1 MYLEKLETGKIIFKM
16 YKALIFLIL
25 VICNGCSTAISKEVI
40 RLDSQVVTTSSP
52 EIVENKLK
60 ETPFDIWERIR
71 SELTI
76 RIPEDQIAATSIYR
90 ERLYKN
96 QSAVNRI
103 SKSGQRYLHHTL
115 SRAQELGLP
124 VELAL
129 LPFVESEFDPYAK
142 SVDGATGIWQFMPAT
157 GKEWGLKTNWWYDGK
172 KDVLAS
178 TEAALQFLSYLNK
191 RFDGDWLLAM
201 AAYNTGPTRVSRAIR
216 KNKKQG
222 LPIRFWDL
230 NLPKETTAYVPK
242 LLVLC
247 ELIKDPKAFEVNL
260 PSIANRPYF
269 ERVKIPGQLDL
280 MQAADLAG
288 LKPETIYELN
298 PGFNQWATDPSGPHY
313 LLLPIGVSDRFIT
326 QLESLDQNDLVRWDR
341 YKIRRGDNL
350 SKIASRY
357 KIEVAVLQEI
367 NGMSSDLI
375 IAGREIMVPRG
386 AAWANTQN
394 PRERVYKVMQ
404 GDTLWN
410 IAKKFKV
417 SIEDVVLWNEID
429 IEKPLQIKQE
439 IKIFSR
445 YERIRQ
451 DVPSRQLRTMLY
463 PVKSGDTISR
473 IASKFD
479 ISPQKI
485 QEWNEIKDVSKIFPG
500 QVLKL
505 NL

>member
-1 MYLEKLETGKIIFKM
+1 MKKISYFI
-16 YKALIFLIL
+16 ALVLF
-25 VICNGCSTAISKEVI
+25 NGCSTAASKEI
-40 RLDSQVVTTSSP
+40 IKLDSQSITTESP
-52 EIVENKLK
+52 NIIEAKLE

-71 SELTI
+71 LELTI
-76 RIPEDQIAATSIYR
+76 KIPEDQIASTSVYR

-103 SKSGQRYLHHTL
+103 SKSGQRYLYHTL
-115 SRAQELGLP
+115 TRAEELGLP

-142 SVDGATGIWQFMPAT
+142 SIDGATGIWQFMPAT
-157 GKEWGLKTNWWYDGK
+157 GKEWGLKSNWWYDGK

-178 TEAALQFLSYLNK
+178 TEAALQFLRYLHEK
-191 RFDGDWLLAM
+191 FDGDWLLAM
-201 AAYNTGPTRVSRAIR
+201 AAYNTGPARVNRAIR
-216 KNKKQG
+216 KNKRENKS
-222 LPIRFWDL
+222 IRFWDL

-247 ELIKDPKAFEVNL
+247 ELIKDPEAFEVNL

-269 ERVKIPGQLDL
+269 QRVKIPGQLDL

-326 QLESLDQNDLVRWDR
+326 QLESLDQSDLVRWDR

-350 SKIASRY
+350 NRIASRY
-357 KIEVAVLQEI
+357 KIEVSVLMEI
-367 NGMSSDLI
+367 NGMESDLI
-375 IAGREIMVPRG
+375 YAGKEIMVPRG
-386 AAWANTQN
+386 SAWANKQS
-394 PRERVYKVMQ
+394 PREQVYQVTA
-404 GDTLWN
+404 GDSLWN
-410 IAKKFKV
+410 ISKKFKV
-417 SIEDVVLWNEID
+417 SIEDVVLWNELD
-429 IEKPLQIKQE
+429 IEKPLQINQE

-451 DVPSRQLRTMLY
+451 DVPSRKLRTMLY

-479 ISPQKI
+479 ISTKEI
-485 QEWNEIKDVSKIFPG
+485 QEWNEIEDVSKIFPG

-505 NL
+505 FL

>member
-1 MYLEKLETGKIIFKM
+1 MLRIKLTLLTLIIG
-16 YKALIFLIL
+16 ACATVSNSDVIL
-25 VICNGCSTAISKEVI
+25 
-40 RLDSQVVTTSSP
+40 LDSKPINAKSGN
-52 EIVENKLK
+52 ILENQLK
-60 ETPFDIWERIR
+60 ETPIDIWERIR
-71 SELTI
+71 RELTI
-76 RIPEDQIAATSIYR
+76 KIPDDQIAATSIYR

-103 SKSGQRYLHHTL
+103 SKSGQRYLFHTL
-115 SRAQELGLP
+115 SRAQELDLP

-157 GKEWGLKTNWWYDGK
+157 GKEWGLKSNWWYDGK

-178 TEAALQFLSYLNK
+178 TEAALKFLSYLHQK
-191 RFDGDWLLAM
+191 FDEDWLLAM
-201 AAYNTGPTRVSRAIR
+201 AAYNTGPSRVNRAIR
-216 KNKKQG
+216 KNKMQDKG
-222 LPIRFWDL
+222 IRFWDL
-230 NLPKETTAYVPK
+230 DLPKETTAYVPK

-247 ELIKDPKAFEVNL
+247 ELINNPKSFEVNL

-269 ERVKIPGQLDL
+269 QRVKIPGQLDL

-326 QLESLDQNDLVRWDR
+326 QLESLDENDLVRWDR
-341 YKIRRGDNL
+341 YKIRRGDSL
-350 SKIASRY
+350 SRIASRY
-357 KIEVAVLQEI
+357 KIEVAVLKEI
-367 NGMSSDLI
+367 NGMDDDLI
-375 IAGREIMVPRG
+375 IAGKEIMVPRG
-386 AAWANTQN
+386 SAWADKQS
-394 PRERVYKVMQ
+394 PREQLYIVLK

-410 IAKKFKV
+410 ISRKFKV
-417 SIEDVVLWNEID
+417 SIEDLVLWNELNL
-429 IEKPLQIKQE
+429 EKPLQINQE

-451 DVPSRQLRTMLY
+451 DLPSRELRTMLY

-473 IASKFD
+473 IASKFE

-485 QEWNEIKDVSKIFPG
+485 QEWNEIEDVSKIFPG

-505 NL
+505 FL

>member
-1 MYLEKLETGKIIFKM
+1 MLRIKLTLLTLIIS
-16 YKALIFLIL
+16 ACATVSNSDVIL
-25 VICNGCSTAISKEVI
+25 
-40 RLDSQVVTTSSP
+40 LDSKPINAKS
-52 EIVENKLK
+52 EKIVENQLN
-60 ETPFDIWERIR
+60 ETPIDIWERIR
-71 SELTI
+71 RELTI
-76 RIPEDQIAATSIYR
+76 KIPDDQIAATSIYR

-103 SKSGQRYLHHTL
+103 SKSGQRYLFHTL
-115 SRAQELGLP
+115 SRAQELDLP

-157 GKEWGLKTNWWYDGK
+157 GKEWGLKSNWWYDGK

-178 TEAALQFLSYLNK
+178 TEAALKFLSYLHQK
-191 RFDGDWLLAM
+191 FDEDWLLAM
-201 AAYNTGPTRVSRAIR
+201 AAYNTGPTRVNRAIR
-216 KNKKQG
+216 KNKMQDKG
-222 LPIRFWDL
+222 IRFWDL
-230 NLPKETTAYVPK
+230 DLPKETTAYVPK

-247 ELIKDPKAFEVNL
+247 ELINNPKSFEVNL

-269 ERVKIPGQLDL
+269 QRVKIPGQLDL

-326 QLESLDQNDLVRWDR
+326 QLESLDENDLVRWDR
-341 YKIRRGDNL
+341 YKIRRGDSL
-350 SKIASRY
+350 SRIASRY
-357 KIEVAVLQEI
+357 KIEVAVLKEI
-367 NGMSSDLI
+367 NGMNDDLI
-375 IAGREIMVPRG
+375 IAGKEIMVPRG
-386 AAWANTQN
+386 SAWADKQS
-394 PRERVYKVMQ
+394 PREQLYIVLK

-410 IAKKFKV
+410 ISRKFKV
-417 SIEDVVLWNEID
+417 SIEDLVLWNELNL
-429 IEKPLQIKQE
+429 EKPLQINQE

-451 DVPSRQLRTMLY
+451 DLPSRELRTMLY

-473 IASKFD
+473 IASKFE

-485 QEWNEIKDVSKIFPG
+485 QEWNEIEDVSKIFPG

-505 NL
+505 FL

>member
-1 MYLEKLETGKIIFKM
+1 MYRVLF
-16 YKALIFLIL
+16 
-25 VICNGCSTAISKEVI
+25 AISLLVFNSCASAANSNSVESAIESEIITDTNIIEIK
-40 RLDSQVVTTSSP
+40 P
-52 EIVENKLK
+52 EDA
-60 ETPFDIWERIR
+60 PFDIWERIR
-71 SELTI
+71 LELSITI
-76 RIPEDQIAATSIYR
+76 PKDQIAATSLYR
-90 ERLYKN
+90 ERLYSN
-96 QSAVNRI
+96 QTAVNRI
-103 SKSGQRYLHHTL
+103 SKSGQRYLFHTL
-115 SRAQELGLP
+115 TRAQELGLP

-157 GKEWGLKTNWWYDGK
+157 GKEWGLKSNWWYDGK

-178 TEAALQFLSYLNK
+178 TEAALQFLTYLNEK
-191 RFDGDWLLAM
+191 FDGDWLLAM
-201 AAYNTGPTRVSRAIR
+201 AAYNTGPTRVNRAIR
-216 KNKKQG
+216 KNKREDK
-222 LPIRFWDL
+222 PVRFWDL

-247 ELIKDPKAFEVNL
+247 ELIKDPKAFDVNL

-313 LLLPIGVSDRFIT
+313 LLLPIGVSDRFMT

-350 SKIASRY
+350 YKIASRY
-357 KIEVAVLQEI
+357 KIEVAVLMEI
-367 NGMSSDLI
+367 NGLASDLI
-375 IAGREIMVPRG
+375 IAGKEIMVPRG
-386 AAWANTQN
+386 SAWAGKQN
-394 PRERVYKVMQ
+394 PREQVYIVIG
-404 GDTLWN
+404 GDSLWN
-410 IAKKFKV
+410 ISKKFKV
-417 SIEDVVLWNEID
+417 SIEDVVLWNDLD
-429 IEKPLQIKQE
+429 IEVPLQINQE

-451 DVPSRQLRTMLY
+451 ELPSRDLRTMLY

-473 IASKFD
+473 IASKFEITSKD
-479 ISPQKI
+479 I
-485 QEWNEIKDVSKIFPG
+485 QEWNEIEDVSKIFPG

-505 NL
+505 LL

>member
-1 MYLEKLETGKIIFKM
+1 MYRI
-16 YKALIFLIL
+16 LI
-25 VICNGCSTAISKEVI
+25 AISLIVFNSCASAANSNSVESAIESEIITDTNIIEIK
-40 RLDSQVVTTSSP
+40 P
-52 EIVENKLK
+52 EDA
-60 ETPFDIWERIR
+60 PFDIWERIR
-71 SELTI
+71 LELSITI
-76 RIPEDQIAATSIYR
+76 PKDQIAATSLYR
-90 ERLYKN
+90 ERLYSN
-96 QSAVNRI
+96 QTAVNRI
-103 SKSGQRYLHHTL
+103 SKSGQRYLFHTL
-115 SRAQELGLP
+115 TRAQELGLP

-157 GKEWGLKTNWWYDGK
+157 GKEWGLKSNWWYDGK

-178 TEAALQFLSYLNK
+178 TEAALQFLTYLNEK
-191 RFDGDWLLAM
+191 FDGDWLLAM
-201 AAYNTGPTRVSRAIR
+201 AAYNTGPTRVNRAIR
-216 KNKKQG
+216 KNKREDK
-222 LPIRFWDL
+222 PIRFWDL

-247 ELIKDPKAFEVNL
+247 ELIKDPKAFDVNL

-313 LLLPIGVSDRFIT
+313 LLLPIGVSDRFMT

-350 SKIASRY
+350 YKIASRY
-357 KIEVAVLQEI
+357 KIEVAVLMEI
-367 NGMSSDLI
+367 NGLASDLI
-375 IAGREIMVPRG
+375 IAGKEIMVPRG
-386 AAWANTQN
+386 SAWAGKQN
-394 PRERVYKVMQ
+394 PREQVYIVIG
-404 GDTLWN
+404 GDSLWN
-410 IAKKFKV
+410 ISKKFKV
-417 SIEDVVLWNEID
+417 SIEDVVLWNDLD
-429 IEKPLQIKQE
+429 IEVPLQINQE

-451 DVPSRQLRTMLY
+451 ELPSRDLRTMLY

-473 IASKFD
+473 IASKFEITSKD
-479 ISPQKI
+479 I
-485 QEWNEIKDVSKIFPG
+485 QEWNEIEDVSKIFPG

-505 NL
+505 LL

>member
-1 MYLEKLETGKIIFKM
+1 MLRIKLTLLTLIIG
-16 YKALIFLIL
+16 ACATVSNSDVIL
-25 VICNGCSTAISKEVI
+25 
-40 RLDSQVVTTSSP
+40 LDSKPINAKSGN
-52 EIVENKLK
+52 ILENQLK
-60 ETPFDIWERIR
+60 ETPIDIWERIR
-71 SELTI
+71 RELTI
-76 RIPEDQIAATSIYR
+76 KIPDDQIAATSIYR

-103 SKSGQRYLHHTL
+103 SKSGQRYLFHTL
-115 SRAQELGLP
+115 SRAQELDLP

-157 GKEWGLKTNWWYDGK
+157 GKEWGLKSNWWYDGK

-178 TEAALQFLSYLNK
+178 TEAALKFLSYLHQK
-191 RFDGDWLLAM
+191 FDEDWLLAM
-201 AAYNTGPTRVSRAIR
+201 AAYNTGPSRVNRAIR
-216 KNKKQG
+216 KNKMQDKG
-222 LPIRFWDL
+222 IRFWDL
-230 NLPKETTAYVPK
+230 DLPKETTAYVPK

-247 ELIKDPKAFEVNL
+247 ELINNPKSFEVNL

-269 ERVKIPGQLDL
+269 QRVKIPGQLDL

-326 QLESLDQNDLVRWDR
+326 QLESLDENDLVRWDR
-341 YKIRRGDNL
+341 YKIRRGDSL
-350 SKIASRY
+350 SRIASRY
-357 KIEVAVLQEI
+357 KIEVAVLKEI
-367 NGMSSDLI
+367 NGMDDDLI
-375 IAGREIMVPRG
+375 IAGKEIMVPRG
-386 AAWANTQN
+386 SAWADKQS
-394 PRERVYKVMQ
+394 PREQLYVVLK

-410 IAKKFKV
+410 ISRKFKV
-417 SIEDVVLWNEID
+417 SIEDLVLWNELNL
-429 IEKPLQIKQE
+429 EKPLQINQE

-451 DVPSRQLRTMLY
+451 DLPSRELRTMLY

-473 IASKFD
+473 IASKFE

-485 QEWNEIKDVSKIFPG
+485 QEWNEIEDVSKIFPG

-505 NL
+505 FL

>member
-1 MYLEKLETGKIIFKM
+1 MFRFCICIAL
-16 YKALIFLIL
+16 LIFNSCATATPETEKNFESKSLTEES
-25 VICNGCSTAISKEVI
+25 STISQEV
-40 RLDSQVVTTSSP
+40 LEEPPV
-52 EIVENKLK
+52 
-60 ETPFDIWERIR
+60 DIWERIR
-71 SELTI
+71 TSLTI
-76 RIPEDQIAATSIYR
+76 KIPEDQIAATSVYR

-103 SKSGQRYLHHTL
+103 SKSGQRYLYHTL
-115 SRAQELGLP
+115 TRAEELGLP

-157 GKEWGLKTNWWYDGK
+157 GKEWGLKSNWWYDGK

-178 TEAALQFLSYLNK
+178 TEAAFQFLTNLNEK
-191 RFDGDWLLAM
+191 FDEDWLLAM
-201 AAYNTGPTRVSRAIR
+201 AAYNTGPTRVNRAIK
-216 KNKKQG
+216 KNKTQDKG
-222 LPIRFWDL
+222 IRFWDL
-230 NLPKETTAYVPK
+230 DLPKETTAYVPK

-247 ELIKDPKAFEVNL
+247 ELINNPKSFEVNL

-269 ERVKIPGQLDL
+269 QRVKIPGQLDL

-326 QLESLDQNDLVRWDR
+326 QLESLDENDLVRWDR
-341 YKIRRGDNL
+341 YKIRRGDSL
-350 SKIASRY
+350 SRIASRY
-357 KIEVAVLQEI
+357 KIEVAVLKEI
-367 NGMSSDLI
+367 NGMNDDLI
-375 IAGREIMVPRG
+375 IAGKEIMVPRG
-386 AAWANTQN
+386 SAWADKQS
-394 PRERVYKVMQ
+394 PREQLYIVLK

-410 IAKKFKV
+410 ISRKFKV
-417 SIEDVVLWNEID
+417 SIEDLVLWNELNL
-429 IEKPLQIKQE
+429 EKPLQINQE

-451 DVPSRQLRTMLY
+451 DLPSRELRTMLY

-473 IASKFD
+473 IASKFE

-485 QEWNEIKDVSKIFPG
+485 QEWNEIEDVSKIFPG

-505 NL
+505 FL

>member
-1 MYLEKLETGKIIFKM
+1 MLRIKLTLLPLIIS
-16 YKALIFLIL
+16 ACATVSNSDDIL
-25 VICNGCSTAISKEVI
+25 
-40 RLDSQVVTTSSP
+40 LDSKPINDKS
-52 EIVENKLK
+52 EKIVESQLN
-60 ETPFDIWERIR
+60 ETPIDIWERIR
-71 SELTI
+71 RELTI
-76 RIPEDQIAATSIYR
+76 KIPNDQIAATSIYR

-103 SKSGQRYLHHTL
+103 SKSGQRYLFHTL
-115 SRAQELGLP
+115 SRAQELDLP

-157 GKEWGLKTNWWYDGK
+157 GKEWGLKSNWWYDGK

-178 TEAALQFLSYLNK
+178 TEAALKFLSYLHQK
-191 RFDGDWLLAM
+191 FDEDWLLAM
-201 AAYNTGPTRVSRAIR
+201 AAYNTGPTRVNRAIK
-216 KNKKQG
+216 KNKTQDKG
-222 LPIRFWDL
+222 IRFWDL
-230 NLPKETTAYVPK
+230 DLPKETTAYVPK

-247 ELIKDPKAFEVNL
+247 ELINNPKSFEVNL

-269 ERVKIPGQLDL
+269 QRVKIPGQLDL

-313 LLLPIGVSDRFIT
+313 LLLPIGVSDRFVT
-326 QLESLDQNDLVRWDR
+326 QLESLDENDLVRWDR
-341 YKIRRGDNL
+341 YKIRRGDSL
-350 SKIASRY
+350 SRIASRY
-357 KIEVAVLQEI
+357 KIEVAVLKEI
-367 NGMSSDLI
+367 NGMNDDLI
-375 IAGREIMVPRG
+375 IAGKEIMVPRG
-386 AAWANTQN
+386 SAWADKQS
-394 PRERVYKVMQ
+394 PREQLYIVLK

-410 IAKKFKV
+410 ISRKFKV
-417 SIEDVVLWNEID
+417 SIEDLVLWNELNL
-429 IEKPLQIKQE
+429 EKPLQINQE

-451 DVPSRQLRTMLY
+451 DLPSRELRTMLY

-473 IASKFD
+473 IASKFE

-485 QEWNEIKDVSKIFPG
+485 QEWNEIEDVSKIFPG

-505 NL
+505 FL

>member
-1 MYLEKLETGKIIFKM
+1 MLRIKLTLLTLIIS
-16 YKALIFLIL
+16 ACATVSNSDVIL
-25 VICNGCSTAISKEVI
+25 
-40 RLDSQVVTTSSP
+40 LDSKPINAKS
-52 EIVENKLK
+52 EKIVENQLN
-60 ETPFDIWERIR
+60 ETPIDIWERIR
-71 SELTI
+71 RELTI
-76 RIPEDQIAATSIYR
+76 KIPDDQIAATSIYR

-103 SKSGQRYLHHTL
+103 SKSGQRYLFHTL
-115 SRAQELGLP
+115 SRAQELDLP

-157 GKEWGLKTNWWYDGK
+157 GKEWGLKSNWWYDGK

-178 TEAALQFLSYLNK
+178 TEAALKFLSYLHQK
-191 RFDGDWLLAM
+191 FDEDWLLAM
-201 AAYNTGPTRVSRAIR
+201 AAYNTGPTRVNRAIR
-216 KNKKQG
+216 KNKMQDKG
-222 LPIRFWDL
+222 IRFWDL
-230 NLPKETTAYVPK
+230 DLPKETTAYVPK

-247 ELIKDPKAFEVNL
+247 ELINNPKSFEVNL

-269 ERVKIPGQLDL
+269 QRVKIPGQLDL

-326 QLESLDQNDLVRWDR
+326 QLESLDENDLVRWDR
-341 YKIRRGDNL
+341 YKIRRGDSL
-350 SKIASRY
+350 SRIASRY
-357 KIEVAVLQEI
+357 KIEVAVLKEI
-367 NGMSSDLI
+367 NGMDDDLI
-375 IAGREIMVPRG
+375 IAGKEIMVPRG
-386 AAWANTQN
+386 SAWADKQS
-394 PRERVYKVMQ
+394 PREQLYIVLK

-410 IAKKFKV
+410 ISRKFKV
-417 SIEDVVLWNEID
+417 SIEDLVLWNELNL
-429 IEKPLQIKQE
+429 EKPLQINQE

-451 DVPSRQLRTMLY
+451 DLPSRELRTMLY

-473 IASKFD
+473 IASKFE

-485 QEWNEIKDVSKIFPG
+485 QEWNEIEDVSKIFPG

-505 NL
+505 FL

>member
-1 MYLEKLETGKIIFKM
+1 MYR
-16 YKALIFLIL
+16 IL
-25 VICNGCSTAISKEVI
+25 FAISLLVFNSCASAANSNSVK
-40 RLDSQVVTTSSP
+40 SSIESEIITDTNIIEIKP
-52 EIVENKLK
+52 EDA
-60 ETPFDIWERIR
+60 PFDIWERIR
-71 SELTI
+71 LELSITI
-76 RIPEDQIAATSIYR
+76 PKDQIAATSLYR
-90 ERLYKN
+90 ERLYSN
-96 QSAVNRI
+96 QTAVNRI
-103 SKSGQRYLHHTL
+103 SKSGQRYLFHTL
-115 SRAQELGLP
+115 TRAQELGLP

-157 GKEWGLKTNWWYDGK
+157 GKEWGLKSNWWYDGK

-178 TEAALQFLSYLNK
+178 TEAALQFLTYLNEK
-191 RFDGDWLLAM
+191 FDGDWLLAM
-201 AAYNTGPTRVSRAIR
+201 AAYNTGPTRVNRAIR
-216 KNKKQG
+216 KNKREDK
-222 LPIRFWDL
+222 PIRFWDL

-247 ELIKDPKAFEVNL
+247 ELIKDPKAFDVNL

-313 LLLPIGVSDRFIT
+313 LLLPIGVSDRFMT

-350 SKIASRY
+350 YKIASRY
-357 KIEVAVLQEI
+357 KIEVAVLMEI
-367 NGMSSDLI
+367 NGLASDLI
-375 IAGREIMVPRG
+375 IAGKEIMVPRG
-386 AAWANTQN
+386 SAWAGKQN
-394 PRERVYKVMQ
+394 PREQVYIVIG
-404 GDTLWN
+404 GDSLWN
-410 IAKKFKV
+410 ISKKFKV
-417 SIEDVVLWNEID
+417 SIEDVVLWNDLD
-429 IEKPLQIKQE
+429 IEVPLQINQE

-451 DVPSRQLRTMLY
+451 ELPSRDLRTMLY

-473 IASKFD
+473 IASKFEITSKD
-479 ISPQKI
+479 I
-485 QEWNEIKDVSKIFPG
+485 QEWNEIEDVSKIFPG

-505 NL
+505 LL

>member
-1 MYLEKLETGKIIFKM
+1 MYR
-16 YKALIFLIL
+16 IL
-25 VICNGCSTAISKEVI
+25 FAISLLVFNSCASAANSNSVK
-40 RLDSQVVTTSSP
+40 SSIESEIITDTNIIEIKP
-52 EIVENKLK
+52 EDV
-60 ETPFDIWERIR
+60 PFDIWERIR
-71 SELTI
+71 LELSITI
-76 RIPEDQIAATSIYR
+76 PKDQIAATSLYR
-90 ERLYKN
+90 ERLYSN
-96 QSAVNRI
+96 QTAVNRI
-103 SKSGQRYLHHTL
+103 SKSGQRYLFHTL
-115 SRAQELGLP
+115 TRAQELGLP

-157 GKEWGLKTNWWYDGK
+157 GKEWGLKSNWWYDGK

-178 TEAALQFLSYLNK
+178 TEAALQFLTYLNEK
-191 RFDGDWLLAM
+191 FDGDWLLAM
-201 AAYNTGPTRVSRAIR
+201 AAYNTGPTRVNRAIR
-216 KNKKQG
+216 KNKREDK
-222 LPIRFWDL
+222 PVRFWDL

-247 ELIKDPKAFEVNL
+247 ELIKDPKAFDVNL

-313 LLLPIGVSDRFIT
+313 LLLPIGVSDRFMT

-350 SKIASRY
+350 YKIASRY
-357 KIEVAVLQEI
+357 KIEVAVLMEI
-367 NGMSSDLI
+367 NGLASDLI
-375 IAGREIMVPRG
+375 IAGKEIMVPRG
-386 AAWANTQN
+386 SAWAGKQN
-394 PRERVYKVMQ
+394 PREQVYVVVG
-404 GDTLWN
+404 GDSLWN
-410 IAKKFKV
+410 ISKKFKV
-417 SIEDVVLWNEID
+417 SIEDVVLWNDLD
-429 IEKPLQIKQE
+429 IEVPLQINQE

-451 DVPSRQLRTMLY
+451 ELPSRDLRTMLY

-473 IASKFD
+473 IASKFEITSKD
-479 ISPQKI
+479 IK
-485 QEWNEIKDVSKIFPG
+485 EWNQIEDVSKIFPG

-505 NL
+505 LL

>member
-1 MYLEKLETGKIIFKM
+1 MYR
-16 YKALIFLIL
+16 IL
-25 VICNGCSTAISKEVI
+25 FAISLLVFNSCASAANSNSVK
-40 RLDSQVVTTSSP
+40 SSIESEIITDTNIIEIKP
-52 EIVENKLK
+52 EDA
-60 ETPFDIWERIR
+60 PFDIWERIR
-71 SELTI
+71 LELSITI
-76 RIPEDQIAATSIYR
+76 PKDQIAATSLYR
-90 ERLYKN
+90 ERLYSN
-96 QSAVNRI
+96 QTAVNRI
-103 SKSGQRYLHHTL
+103 SKSGQRYLFHTL
-115 SRAQELGLP
+115 TRAQELGLP

-157 GKEWGLKTNWWYDGK
+157 GKEWGLKSNWWYDGK

-178 TEAALQFLSYLNK
+178 TEAALQFLTYLNEK
-191 RFDGDWLLAM
+191 FDGDWLLAM
-201 AAYNTGPTRVSRAIR
+201 AAYNTGPSVISCHCKKKYN
-216 KNKKQG
+216 KNKIYG
-222 LPIRFWDL
+222 VIHSTVRFWDL

-247 ELIKDPKAFEVNL
+247 ELIKDPKAFDVNL

-313 LLLPIGVSDRFIT
+313 LLLPIGVSDRFMT

-350 SKIASRY
+350 YKIASRY
-357 KIEVAVLQEI
+357 KIEVAVLMEI
-367 NGMSSDLI
+367 NGLASDLI
-375 IAGREIMVPRG
+375 IAGKEIMVPRG
-386 AAWANTQN
+386 SAWAGKQN
-394 PRERVYKVMQ
+394 PREQVYVVIG
-404 GDTLWN
+404 GDSLWN
-410 IAKKFKV
+410 ISKKFKV
-417 SIEDVVLWNEID
+417 SIEDVVLWNDLD
-429 IEKPLQIKQE
+429 IEVPLQINQE

-451 DVPSRQLRTMLY
+451 ELPSRDLRTMLY

-473 IASKFD
+473 IASKFE
-479 ISPQKI
+479 ISSKDI
-485 QEWNEIKDVSKIFPG
+485 QEWNEIEDVSKIFPG

-505 NL
+505 LL

>member
-1 MYLEKLETGKIIFKM
+1 MLRIKLTLLTLIIS
-16 YKALIFLIL
+16 ACATVSNSDVIL
-25 VICNGCSTAISKEVI
+25 
-40 RLDSQVVTTSSP
+40 LDSKPINAKNTK
-52 EIVENKLK
+52 IVENQLN
-60 ETPFDIWERIR
+60 ETPIDIWERIR
-71 SELTI
+71 RELTI
-76 RIPEDQIAATSIYR
+76 KIPNDQIAATSIYR

-103 SKSGQRYLHHTL
+103 SKSGQRYLFHTL
-115 SRAQELGLP
+115 SRAQELDLP

-157 GKEWGLKTNWWYDGK
+157 GKEWGLKSNWWYDGK

-178 TEAALQFLSYLNK
+178 TEAALKFLSYLHQK
-191 RFDGDWLLAM
+191 FDEDWLLAM
-201 AAYNTGPTRVSRAIR
+201 AAYNTGPTRVNRAIR
-216 KNKKQG
+216 KNKMQDKG
-222 LPIRFWDL
+222 IRFWDL
-230 NLPKETTAYVPK
+230 DLPKETTAYVPK

-247 ELIKDPKAFEVNL
+247 ELINNPKSFEVNL

-269 ERVKIPGQLDL
+269 QRVKIPGQLDL

-326 QLESLDQNDLVRWDR
+326 QLESLDENDLVRWDR
-341 YKIRRGDNL
+341 YKIRRGDSL
-350 SKIASRY
+350 SRIASRY
-357 KIEVAVLQEI
+357 KIEVAVLKEI
-367 NGMSSDLI
+367 NGMNDDLI
-375 IAGREIMVPRG
+375 IAGKEIMVPRG
-386 AAWANTQN
+386 SAWADKQS
-394 PRERVYKVMQ
+394 PREQLYIVLK

-410 IAKKFKV
+410 ISRKFKV
-417 SIEDVVLWNEID
+417 SIEDLVLWNELNL
-429 IEKPLQIKQE
+429 EKPLQINQE

-451 DVPSRQLRTMLY
+451 DLPSRELRTMLY

-473 IASKFD
+473 IASKFE

-485 QEWNEIKDVSKIFPG
+485 QEWNEIEDVSKIFPG

-505 NL
+505 FL

>member
-1 MYLEKLETGKIIFKM
+1 MCIRDRLTLLTLIISSC
-16 YKALIFLIL
+16 ATVSNSDVIL
-25 VICNGCSTAISKEVI
+25 
-40 RLDSQVVTTSSP
+40 LDSKPINAKSGN
-52 EIVENKLK
+52 ILENQLK
-60 ETPFDIWERIR
+60 ETPIDIWERIR
-71 SELTI
+71 RELTI
-76 RIPEDQIAATSIYR
+76 KIPDDQIAATSIYR

-103 SKSGQRYLHHTL
+103 SKSGQRYLFHTL
-115 SRAQELGLP
+115 SRAQELDLP

-157 GKEWGLKTNWWYDGK
+157 GKEWGLKSNWWYDGK

-178 TEAALQFLSYLNK
+178 TEAALKFLSYLHQK
-191 RFDGDWLLAM
+191 FDEDWLLAM
-201 AAYNTGPTRVSRAIR
+201 AAYNTGPTRVNRAIR
-216 KNKKQG
+216 KNKMQDKG
-222 LPIRFWDL
+222 IRFWDL
-230 NLPKETTAYVPK
+230 DLPKETTAYVPK

-247 ELIKDPKAFEVNL
+247 ELINNPKSFEVNL

-269 ERVKIPGQLDL
+269 QRVKIPGQLDL

-326 QLESLDQNDLVRWDR
+326 QLESLDENDLVRWDR
-341 YKIRRGDNL
+341 YKIRRGDSL
-350 SKIASRY
+350 SRIASRY
-357 KIEVAVLQEI
+357 KIEVAVLKEI
-367 NGMSSDLI
+367 NGMNDDLI
-375 IAGREIMVPRG
+375 IAGKEIMVPRG
-386 AAWANTQN
+386 SAWADKQS
-394 PRERVYKVMQ
+394 PREQLYIVLK

-410 IAKKFKV
+410 ISRKFKV
-417 SIEDVVLWNEID
+417 SIEDLVLWNELNL
-429 IEKPLQIKQE
+429 EKPLQINQE

-451 DVPSRQLRTMLY
+451 DLPSRELRTMLY

-473 IASKFD
+473 IASKFE

-485 QEWNEIKDVSKIFPG
+485 QEWNEIEDVSKIFPG

-505 NL
+505 FL

>member
-1 MYLEKLETGKIIFKM
+1 MLRIKLTLLTLIIS
-16 YKALIFLIL
+16 ACATVSNSDDIL
-25 VICNGCSTAISKEVI
+25 
-40 RLDSQVVTTSSP
+40 LDSKPINAKS
-52 EIVENKLK
+52 EKIVESQLN
-60 ETPFDIWERIR
+60 ETPIDIWERIR
-71 SELTI
+71 RELTI
-76 RIPEDQIAATSIYR
+76 KIPDDQIAATSIYR

-103 SKSGQRYLHHTL
+103 SKSGQRYLFHTL
-115 SRAQELGLP
+115 SRAQELDLP

-157 GKEWGLKTNWWYDGK
+157 GKEWGLKSNWWYDGK

-178 TEAALQFLSYLNK
+178 TEAALKFLSYLHQK
-191 RFDGDWLLAM
+191 FDEDWLLAM
-201 AAYNTGPTRVSRAIR
+201 AAYNTGPSRVNRAIR
-216 KNKKQG
+216 KNKMQDKG
-222 LPIRFWDL
+222 IRFWDL
-230 NLPKETTAYVPK
+230 DLPKETTAYVPK

-247 ELIKDPKAFEVNL
+247 ELINNPKSFEVNL

-269 ERVKIPGQLDL
+269 QRVKIPGQLDL

-326 QLESLDQNDLVRWDR
+326 QLESLDENDLVRWDR
-341 YKIRRGDNL
+341 YKIRRGDSL
-350 SKIASRY
+350 SRIASRY
-357 KIEVAVLQEI
+357 KIEVAVLKEI
-367 NGMSSDLI
+367 NGMNDDLI
-375 IAGREIMVPRG
+375 IAGKEIMVPRG
-386 AAWANTQN
+386 SAWADKQS
-394 PRERVYKVMQ
+394 PREQLYIVLK

-410 IAKKFKV
+410 ISRKFKV
-417 SIEDVVLWNEID
+417 SIEDLVLWNELNL
-429 IEKPLQIKQE
+429 EKPLQINQE

-451 DVPSRQLRTMLY
+451 DLPSRELRTMLY

-473 IASKFD
+473 IASKFE

-485 QEWNEIKDVSKIFPG
+485 QEWNEIEDVSKIFPG

-505 NL
+505 FL

>member
-1 MYLEKLETGKIIFKM
+1 MLRIKLTLLTLIISA
-16 YKALIFLIL
+16 YATVSNSDVIL
-25 VICNGCSTAISKEVI
+25 
-40 RLDSQVVTTSSP
+40 LDSKPINAKS
-52 EIVENKLK
+52 EKIVENQLN
-60 ETPFDIWERIR
+60 ETPVDIWERIR
-71 SELTI
+71 RELTI
-76 RIPEDQIAATSIYR
+76 KIPNDQIAATSIYR

-103 SKSGQRYLHHTL
+103 SKSGQRYLFHTL
-115 SRAQELGLP
+115 SRAQELDLP

-157 GKEWGLKTNWWYDGK
+157 GKEWGLKSNWWYDGK

-178 TEAALQFLSYLNK
+178 TEAALKFLSYLHQK
-191 RFDGDWLLAM
+191 FDEDWLLAM
-201 AAYNTGPTRVSRAIR
+201 AAYNTGPTRVNRAIR
-216 KNKKQG
+216 KNKMQDKG
-222 LPIRFWDL
+222 IRFWDL
-230 NLPKETTAYVPK
+230 DLPKETTAYVPK

-247 ELIKDPKAFEVNL
+247 ELINNPKSFEVNL

-269 ERVKIPGQLDL
+269 QRVKIPGQLDL

-326 QLESLDQNDLVRWDR
+326 QLESLDENDLVRWDR
-341 YKIRRGDNL
+341 YKIRRGDSL
-350 SKIASRY
+350 SRIASRY
-357 KIEVAVLQEI
+357 KIEVAVLKEI
-367 NGMSSDLI
+367 NGMDDDLI
-375 IAGREIMVPRG
+375 IAGKEIMVPRG
-386 AAWANTQN
+386 SAWADKQS
-394 PRERVYKVMQ
+394 PREQLYIVLK

-410 IAKKFKV
+410 ISRKFKV
-417 SIEDVVLWNEID
+417 SIEDLVLWNELNL
-429 IEKPLQIKQE
+429 EKPLQINQE

-451 DVPSRQLRTMLY
+451 DLPSRELRTMLY

-473 IASKFD
+473 IASKFE

-485 QEWNEIKDVSKIFPG
+485 QEWNEIEDVSKIFPG

-505 NL
+505 FL

>member
-1 MYLEKLETGKIIFKM
+1 MLRIKLTLLTLIIS
-16 YKALIFLIL
+16 ACATVSNSDVIL
-25 VICNGCSTAISKEVI
+25 
-40 RLDSQVVTTSSP
+40 LDSKPINDKS
-52 EIVENKLK
+52 EKIVESQLN
-60 ETPFDIWERIR
+60 ETPIDIWERIR
-71 SELTI
+71 RELTI
-76 RIPEDQIAATSIYR
+76 KIPDDQIAATSIYR

-103 SKSGQRYLHHTL
+103 SKSGQRYLFHTL
-115 SRAQELGLP
+115 SRAQELDLP

-157 GKEWGLKTNWWYDGK
+157 GKEWGLKSNWWYDGK

-178 TEAALQFLSYLNK
+178 TEAALKFLSYLHQK
-191 RFDGDWLLAM
+191 FDEDWLLAM
-201 AAYNTGPTRVSRAIR
+201 AAYNTGPARVNRAIK
-216 KNKKQG
+216 KNKTQDKG
-222 LPIRFWDL
+222 IRFWDL
-230 NLPKETTAYVPK
+230 DLPKETTAYVPK

-247 ELIKDPKAFEVNL
+247 ELINNPKSFEVNL

-269 ERVKIPGQLDL
+269 QRVKIPGQLDL

-326 QLESLDQNDLVRWDR
+326 QLESLDENDLVRWDR
-341 YKIRRGDNL
+341 YKIRRGDSL
-350 SKIASRY
+350 SRIASRY
-357 KIEVAVLQEI
+357 KIEVAVLKEI
-367 NGMSSDLI
+367 NGMNDDLI
-375 IAGREIMVPRG
+375 IAGKEIMVPRG
-386 AAWANTQN
+386 SAWADKQS
-394 PRERVYKVMQ
+394 PREQLYIVLK

-410 IAKKFKV
+410 ISRKFKV
-417 SIEDVVLWNEID
+417 SIEDLVLWNELNL
-429 IEKPLQIKQE
+429 EKPLQINQE

-451 DVPSRQLRTMLY
+451 DLPSRELRTMLY

-473 IASKFD
+473 IASKFE

-485 QEWNEIKDVSKIFPG
+485 QEWNEIEDVSKIFPG

-505 NL
+505 FL

>member
-1 MYLEKLETGKIIFKM
+1 MLRIKLTLLTLIIG
-16 YKALIFLIL
+16 ACATVSNSDVIL
-25 VICNGCSTAISKEVI
+25 
-40 RLDSQVVTTSSP
+40 LDSKPINAKSGN
-52 EIVENKLK
+52 ILENQLK
-60 ETPFDIWERIR
+60 ETPIDIWERIR
-71 SELTI
+71 RELTI
-76 RIPEDQIAATSIYR
+76 KIPDDQIAATSIYR

-103 SKSGQRYLHHTL
+103 SKSGQRYLFHTL
-115 SRAQELGLP
+115 SRAQELDLP

-157 GKEWGLKTNWWYDGK
+157 GKEWGLKSNWWYDGK

-178 TEAALQFLSYLNK
+178 TEAALKFLSYLHQK
-191 RFDGDWLLAM
+191 FDEDWLLAM
-201 AAYNTGPTRVSRAIR
+201 AAYNTGPTRVNRAIR
-216 KNKKQG
+216 KNKMQDKG
-222 LPIRFWDL
+222 IRFWDL
-230 NLPKETTAYVPK
+230 DLPKETTAYVPK

-247 ELIKDPKAFEVNL
+247 ELINNPKSFEVNL

-269 ERVKIPGQLDL
+269 QRVKIPGQLDL

-326 QLESLDQNDLVRWDR
+326 QLESLDENDLVRWDR
-341 YKIRRGDNL
+341 YKIRRGDSL
-350 SKIASRY
+350 SRIASRY
-357 KIEVAVLQEI
+357 KIEVAVLKEI
-367 NGMSSDLI
+367 NGMNDDLI
-375 IAGREIMVPRG
+375 IAGKEIMVPRG
-386 AAWANTQN
+386 SAWADKQS
-394 PRERVYKVMQ
+394 PREQLYIVLK

-410 IAKKFKV
+410 ISKKFKV
-417 SIEDVVLWNEID
+417 SIEDLVLWNELNL
-429 IEKPLQIKQE
+429 EKPLQINQE

-451 DVPSRQLRTMLY
+451 DLPSRELRTMLY

-473 IASKFD
+473 IASKFE

-485 QEWNEIKDVSKIFPG
+485 QEWNEIEDVSKIFPG

-505 NL
+505 FL

>member
-1 MYLEKLETGKIIFKM
+1 MYRI
-16 YKALIFLIL
+16 LI
-25 VICNGCSTAISKEVI
+25 AISLIVFNSCASAANSNSVESAIESEIITNTNIIEIKPKEA
-40 RLDSQVVTTSSP
+40 
-52 EIVENKLK
+52 
-60 ETPFDIWERIR
+60 PFDIWERIR
-71 SELTI
+71 LELSITI
-76 RIPEDQIAATSIYR
+76 PKDQIAATSLYR
-90 ERLYKN
+90 ERLYSN
-96 QSAVNRI
+96 QTAVNRI
-103 SKSGQRYLHHTL
+103 SKSGQRYLFHTL
-115 SRAQELGLP
+115 TRAQELGLP

-157 GKEWGLKTNWWYDGK
+157 GKEWGLKSNWWYDGK

-178 TEAALQFLSYLNK
+178 TEAALQFLTYLNEK
-191 RFDGDWLLAM
+191 FDGDWLLAM
-201 AAYNTGPTRVSRAIR
+201 AAYNTGPTRVNRAIR
-216 KNKKQG
+216 KNKREDK
-222 LPIRFWDL
+222 PIRFWDL

-247 ELIKDPKAFEVNL
+247 ELIKDPKAFDVNL

-313 LLLPIGVSDRFIT
+313 LLLPIGVSDRFMT

-350 SKIASRY
+350 YKIASRY
-357 KIEVAVLQEI
+357 KIEVAVLMEI
-367 NGMSSDLI
+367 NGLASDLI
-375 IAGREIMVPRG
+375 IAGKEIMVPRG
-386 AAWANTQN
+386 SAWAGKQN
-394 PRERVYKVMQ
+394 PREQVYIVIG
-404 GDTLWN
+404 GDSLWN
-410 IAKKFKV
+410 ISKKFKV
-417 SIEDVVLWNEID
+417 SIEDVVLWNDLD
-429 IEKPLQIKQE
+429 IEVPLQINQE

-451 DVPSRQLRTMLY
+451 ELPSRDLRTMLY

-473 IASKFD
+473 IASKFEITSKD
-479 ISPQKI
+479 I
-485 QEWNEIKDVSKIFPG
+485 QEWNEIEDVSKIFPG

-505 NL
+505 LL

>member
-1 MYLEKLETGKIIFKM
+1 MYRI
-16 YKALIFLIL
+16 LI
-25 VICNGCSTAISKEVI
+25 AISLIVFNSCASAANSNSVKSAIESEIITDTNIIEIKPKEA
-40 RLDSQVVTTSSP
+40 
-52 EIVENKLK
+52 
-60 ETPFDIWERIR
+60 PFDIWERIR
-71 SELTI
+71 LELSITI
-76 RIPEDQIAATSIYR
+76 PDDQIAATSLYR
-90 ERLYKN
+90 ERLYSN
-96 QSAVNRI
+96 QTAVNRI
-103 SKSGQRYLHHTL
+103 SKSGQRYLFHTL
-115 SRAQELGLP
+115 TRAQELGLP

-157 GKEWGLKTNWWYDGK
+157 GKEWGLKSNWWYDGK

-178 TEAALQFLSYLNK
+178 TEAALQFLTYLNEK
-191 RFDGDWLLAM
+191 FDGDWLLAM
-201 AAYNTGPTRVSRAIR
+201 AAYNTGPTRVNRAIR
-216 KNKKQG
+216 KNKREDK
-222 LPIRFWDL
+222 PVRFWDL

-247 ELIKDPKAFEVNL
+247 ELIKDPKAFDVNL

-350 SKIASRY
+350 YKIASRY
-357 KIEVAVLQEI
+357 KIEVAVLMEI
-367 NGMSSDLI
+367 NGLASDLI
-375 IAGREIMVPRG
+375 IAGKEIMVPRG
-386 AAWANTQN
+386 SAWAGKQN
-394 PRERVYKVMQ
+394 PREQVYVVIG
-404 GDTLWN
+404 GDSLWN
-410 IAKKFKV
+410 ISKKFKV
-417 SIEDVVLWNEID
+417 SIEDVVLWNDLD
-429 IEKPLQIKQE
+429 IEVPLQINQE

-451 DVPSRQLRTMLY
+451 ELPSRDLRTMLY

-473 IASKFD
+473 IASKFEITSKD
-479 ISPQKI
+479 I
-485 QEWNEIKDVSKIFPG
+485 QEWNEIEDVSKIFPG

-505 NL
+505 LL

>member
-1 MYLEKLETGKIIFKM
+1 MLRIKLTLLTLIIS
-16 YKALIFLIL
+16 ACATVSNSDVIL
-25 VICNGCSTAISKEVI
+25 
-40 RLDSQVVTTSSP
+40 LDSKPINAKNTK
-52 EIVENKLK
+52 IVENQLN
-60 ETPFDIWERIR
+60 ETPIDIWERIR
-71 SELTI
+71 RELTI
-76 RIPEDQIAATSIYR
+76 KIPNDQIAATSIYR

-103 SKSGQRYLHHTL
+103 SKSGQRYLFHTL
-115 SRAQELGLP
+115 SRAQELDLP

-157 GKEWGLKTNWWYDGK
+157 GKEWGLKSNWWYDGK

-178 TEAALQFLSYLNK
+178 TEAALKFLSYLHQK
-191 RFDGDWLLAM
+191 FDEDWLLAM
-201 AAYNTGPTRVSRAIR
+201 AAYNTGPTRVNRAIR
-216 KNKKQG
+216 KNKMQDKG
-222 LPIRFWDL
+222 IRFWDL
-230 NLPKETTAYVPK
+230 DLPKETTAYVPK

-247 ELIKDPKAFEVNL
+247 ELINNPKSFEVNL

-269 ERVKIPGQLDL
+269 QRVKIPGQLDL

-313 LLLPIGVSDRFIT
+313 LLLPVGVSDRFVT
-326 QLESLDQNDLVRWDR
+326 QLESLDENDLVRWDR
-341 YKIRRGDNL
+341 YKIRKGDSL
-350 SKIASRY
+350 SRIASRY
-357 KIEVAVLQEI
+357 KIEVAVLKEI
-367 NGMSSDLI
+367 NGMNDDLI
-375 IAGREIMVPRG
+375 IAGKEIMVPRG
-386 AAWANTQN
+386 SAWADKQS
-394 PRERVYKVMQ
+394 PREQLYIVLK

-410 IAKKFKV
+410 ISKKFKV
-417 SIEDVVLWNEID
+417 SIEDLVLWNELNL
-429 IEKPLQIKQE
+429 EKPLQINQE

-451 DVPSRQLRTMLY
+451 DLPSRELRTMLY

-473 IASKFD
+473 IASKFE

-485 QEWNEIKDVSKIFPG
+485 QEWNEIEDVSKIFPG

-505 NL
+505 FL

>member
-1 MYLEKLETGKIIFKM
+1 MLRIKLTLLTLIIS
-16 YKALIFLIL
+16 ACATVSNSDDIL
-25 VICNGCSTAISKEVI
+25 
-40 RLDSQVVTTSSP
+40 LDSKPINDKS
-52 EIVENKLK
+52 EKIVESQLN
-60 ETPFDIWERIR
+60 ETPIDIWERIR
-71 SELTI
+71 RELTI
-76 RIPEDQIAATSIYR
+76 KIPNDQIAATSIYR

-103 SKSGQRYLHHTL
+103 SKSGQRYLFHTL
-115 SRAQELGLP
+115 SRAQELDLP

-157 GKEWGLKTNWWYDGK
+157 GKEWGLKSNWWYDGK

-178 TEAALQFLSYLNK
+178 TEAAFKFLSYLHQK
-191 RFDGDWLLAM
+191 FDEDWLLAM
-201 AAYNTGPTRVSRAIR
+201 AAYNTGPTRVNRAIR
-216 KNKKQG
+216 KNKMQDKG
-222 LPIRFWDL
+222 IRFWDL
-230 NLPKETTAYVPK
+230 DLPKETTAYVPK

-247 ELIKDPKAFEVNL
+247 ELINNPKSFEVNL

-269 ERVKIPGQLDL
+269 QRVKIPGQLDL

-313 LLLPIGVSDRFIT
+313 LLLPIGVSDRFVT
-326 QLESLDQNDLVRWDR
+326 QLESLDENDLVRWDR
-341 YKIRRGDNL
+341 YKIRKGDSL
-350 SKIASRY
+350 SRIASRY
-357 KIEVAVLQEI
+357 KIEVAVLKEI
-367 NGMSSDLI
+367 NGMDDDLI
-375 IAGREIMVPRG
+375 IAGKEIMVPRG
-386 AAWANTQN
+386 SAWADKQS
-394 PRERVYKVMQ
+394 PREQLYIVLK

-410 IAKKFKV
+410 ISRKFKV
-417 SIEDVVLWNEID
+417 SIEDLVLWNELNL
-429 IEKPLQIKQE
+429 EKPLQINQE

-451 DVPSRQLRTMLY
+451 DLPSRELRTMLY

-473 IASKFD
+473 IASKFE

-485 QEWNEIKDVSKIFPG
+485 QEWNEIEDVSKIFPG

-505 NL
+505 FL

>member
-1 MYLEKLETGKIIFKM
+1 M
-16 YKALIFLIL
+16 YKIYIFTFLL
-25 VICNGCSTAISKEVI
+25 LFNGCTAATSKEVI
-40 RLDSQVVTTSSP
+40 ITDYESTAAKNSQIEV
-52 EIVENKLK
+52 KLE
-60 ETPFDIWERIR
+60 ETPLDIWERIR
-71 SELTI
+71 VELTLT
-76 RIPEDQIAATSIYR
+76 IPEDQIAATSLYR

-103 SKSGQRYLHHTL
+103 SKSGQRYLYHTL
-115 SRAQELGLP
+115 SRAEELGLP

-178 TEAALQFLSYLNK
+178 TEAALQFLTYLNEK
-191 RFDGDWLLAM
+191 FDGDWLLAM
-201 AAYNTGPTRVSRAIR
+201 AAYNTGLTRVNRAIR
-216 KNKKQG
+216 KNKRQDK
-222 LPIRFWDL
+222 PTRFWDL
-230 NLPKETTAYVPK
+230 DLPKETTAYVPK

-247 ELIKDPKAFEVNL
+247 ELIKDPESFGVNL

-269 ERVKIPGQLDL
+269 QRVKIPGQLDL

-313 LLLPIGVSDRFIT
+313 LLLPIGVSDRFTT
-326 QLESLDQNDLVRWDR
+326 QLESLDQTDLVRWDR

-350 SKIASRY
+350 YRIASRY
-357 KIEVAVLQEI
+357 KIEVAVLKEI
-367 NGMSSDLI
+367 NGMDSDLI
-375 IAGREIMVPRG
+375 IAGKEIMVPRG
-386 AAWANTQN
+386 AAWANKQE
-394 PRERVYKVMQ
+394 PRERVYKVLK

-410 IAKKFKV
+410 ISKKFKV
-417 SIEDVVLWNEID
+417 TIEDVALWNELN
-429 IEKPLQIKQE
+429 IETPLQINQE

-479 ISPQKI
+479 ISSTQI
-485 QEWNEIKDVSKIFPG
+485 QEWNELEDVSKIFPG

-505 NL
+505 FL

>member
-1 MYLEKLETGKIIFKM
+1 MYR
-16 YKALIFLIL
+16 IL
-25 VICNGCSTAISKEVI
+25 FAISLLVFNSCASAANSNSVK
-40 RLDSQVVTTSSP
+40 SSIESEIITDTNIIEIKP
-52 EIVENKLK
+52 EDA
-60 ETPFDIWERIR
+60 PFDIWERIR
-71 SELTI
+71 LELSITI
-76 RIPEDQIAATSIYR
+76 PKDQIAATSLYR
-90 ERLYKN
+90 ERLYSN
-96 QSAVNRI
+96 QTAVNRI
-103 SKSGQRYLHHTL
+103 SKSGQRYLFHTL
-115 SRAQELGLP
+115 TRAQELGLP

-157 GKEWGLKTNWWYDGK
+157 GKEWGLKSNWWYDGK

-178 TEAALQFLSYLNK
+178 TEAALQFLTYLNEK
-191 RFDGDWLLAM
+191 FDGDWLLAM
-201 AAYNTGPTRVSRAIR
+201 AAYNTGPTRVNRAIR
-216 KNKKQG
+216 KNKREDK
-222 LPIRFWDL
+222 PVRFWDL

-247 ELIKDPKAFEVNL
+247 ELIKDPKAFDVNL

-350 SKIASRY
+350 YKIASRY
-357 KIEVAVLQEI
+357 KIEVAVLMEI
-367 NGMSSDLI
+367 NGLASDLI
-375 IAGREIMVPRG
+375 IAGKEIMVPRG
-386 AAWANTQN
+386 SAWAGKQN
-394 PRERVYKVMQ
+394 PREQVYIVIG
-404 GDTLWN
+404 GDSLWN
-410 IAKKFKV
+410 ISKKFKV
-417 SIEDVVLWNEID
+417 SIEDVVLWNDLD
-429 IEKPLQIKQE
+429 IEVPLQINQE

-451 DVPSRQLRTMLY
+451 ELPSRDLRTMLY

-473 IASKFD
+473 IASKFEITSKD
-479 ISPQKI
+479 I
-485 QEWNEIKDVSKIFPG
+485 QEWNEIEDVSKIFPG

-505 NL
+505 LL

>member
-1 MYLEKLETGKIIFKM
+1 M
-16 YKALIFLIL
+16 YKFLIL
-25 VICNGCSTAISKEVI
+25 VLLLVINGCSSVTSNEVI
-40 RLDSQVVTTSSP
+40 KLDSQSITTVSP
-52 EIVENKLK
+52 KIIEAKL
-60 ETPFDIWERIR
+60 EQTPFDIWERIR
-71 SELTI
+71 LELTLV
-76 RIPEDQIAATSIYR
+76 IPQDQIAATSVYR

-115 SRAQELGLP
+115 TRAEELGLP

-157 GKEWGLKTNWWYDGK
+157 GKEWGLKSNWWYDGK

-178 TEAALQFLSYLNK
+178 TEAALQFLTYLNEK
-191 RFDGDWLLAM
+191 FDGDWLLAM
-201 AAYNTGPTRVSRAIR
+201 AAYNTGPTRVNRAIR
-216 KNKKQG
+216 KNKRQDKQT
-222 LPIRFWDL
+222 RFWDL
-230 NLPKETTAYVPK
+230 DLPKETTAYVPK

-247 ELIKDPKAFEVNL
+247 ELIKNPDAFEVNL

-269 ERVKIPGQLDL
+269 EKVKIPGQLDL

-326 QLESLDQNDLVRWDR
+326 QLESLDQTDLVRWDR

-350 SKIASRY
+350 YRIASRY
-357 KIEVAVLQEI
+357 KVKVAVLKEI
-367 NGMSSDLI
+367 NGMDTDVI
-375 IAGREIMVPRG
+375 YAGKEIMVPRG
-386 AAWANTQN
+386 SAWANKQK
-394 PRERVYKVMQ
+394 PREKIYSVKG
-404 GDTLWN
+404 GDSLWS
-410 IAKKFKV
+410 IAKQQQV
-417 SIEDVVLWNEID
+417 SIEDIVLWNELD
-429 IEKPLQIKQE
+429 IEQPLQINQE

-451 DVPSRQLRTMLY
+451 DIPSKQLRTMLY

-473 IASKFD
+473 IASKFE
-479 ISPQKI
+479 ISPKKI
-485 QEWNEIKDVSKIFPG
+485 QEWNEIEDVSKIFPG

-505 NL
+505 FL

>member
-1 MYLEKLETGKIIFKM
+1 MYRI
-16 YKALIFLIL
+16 LI
-25 VICNGCSTAISKEVI
+25 AISLLVFN
-40 RLDSQVVTTSSP
+40 SCASAANSNSVQS
-52 EIVENKLK
+52 EIITDTNIIEIKPR
-60 ETPFDIWERIR
+60 EAPFDIWERIR
-71 SELTI
+71 LELSITI
-76 RIPEDQIAATSIYR
+76 PDDQIAATSLYR
-90 ERLYKN
+90 ERLYSN
-96 QSAVNRI
+96 QAAVNRI
-103 SKSGQRYLHHTL
+103 SKSGQRYLFHTL
-115 SRAQELGLP
+115 TRAQELGLP

-157 GKEWGLKTNWWYDGK
+157 GKEWGLKSNWWYDGK

-178 TEAALQFLSYLNK
+178 TEAALQFLTYLNEK
-191 RFDGDWLLAM
+191 FDGDWLLAM
-201 AAYNTGPTRVSRAIR
+201 AAYNTGPTRVNRAIR
-216 KNKKQG
+216 KNKREDK
-222 LPIRFWDL
+222 PIRFWDL

-247 ELIKDPKAFEVNL
+247 ELIKDPKAFDVNL

-313 LLLPIGVSDRFIT
+313 LLLPIGVSDRFMT
-326 QLESLDQNDLVRWDR
+326 QLESLNQNDLVRWDR

-350 SKIASRY
+350 YKIASRY
-357 KIEVAVLQEI
+357 KIEVAVLMEI
-367 NGMSSDLI
+367 NGLASDLI
-375 IAGREIMVPRG
+375 IAGKEIMVPRG
-386 AAWANTQN
+386 SAWAGKQN
-394 PRERVYKVMQ
+394 PREQVYVVIG
-404 GDTLWN
+404 GDSLWN
-410 IAKKFKV
+410 ISKKFKV
-417 SIEDVVLWNEID
+417 SIEDVVLWNDLD
-429 IEKPLQIKQE
+429 IEVPLQINQE

-451 DVPSRQLRTMLY
+451 ELPSRDLRTMLY

-473 IASKFD
+473 IASKFEITSKD
-479 ISPQKI
+479 I
-485 QEWNEIKDVSKIFPG
+485 QEWNEIEDVSKIFPG

-505 NL
+505 LL